1 MSCGALLRIL
11 EPLVSGRWVT
21 PFYQFIFSPFLSCS
35 FQIRASF
42 EIIRQGCV
50 VSYHPLVRAG
60 VSFATAWQVS
70 SLAAHFTEKLLT
82 SDSLPDLISS
92 VRFQLAQGFQICRE
106 ILSTPELSGRI
117 ELLHASAGLW
127 ANALVTLK
135 KDEVLQD
142 IILKARQNGVIV
154 GEATEF
160 APFLQ
165 KKQGVFKITFAMPRN
180 VLLQGLER
188 LKASLL

>member
-1 MSCGALLRIL
+1 VA
-11 EPLVSGRWVT
+11 
-21 PFYQFIFSPFLSCS
+21 PFYPFIFPPWLSFPC
-35 FQIRASF
+35 QIRASF
-42 EIIRQGCV
+42 EILKQGCI
-50 VSYHPLVRAG
+50 VSYNALVRTG

-92 VRFQLAQGFQICRE
+92 VRSQLAQGFQICGD
-106 ILSTPELSGRI
+106 ILSDPRLYGRI

-135 KDEVLQD
+135 KDETLQD
-142 IILKARQNGVIV
+142 IIGRARQNGVIV
-154 GEATEF
+154 GGATEF

-165 KKQGVFKITFAMPRN
+165 NGQGLLKITFAMPRD